1 MKQHATRLHAL
12 TIALFSLVFS
22 LAVFGLAACSAPGGG
37 STVSGAEAHT
47 LVQQGATL
55 VDVRSDGEW
64 QSGHIDGA
72 VHIPV
77 DEISARMS
85 ELPRDH
91 TIVVYCAS
99 GMRSARAAS
108 ALQSAGY
115 QVRDLGAMSNWN

>member
-1 MKQHATRLHAL
+1 MKQHATRSL
-12 TIALFSLVFS
+12 TLAIPLFSLVI
-22 LAVFGLAACSAPGGG
+22 GLSASACSAPGGE
-37 STVSGAEAHT
+37 SRISGTEAHA

-64 QSGHIDGA
+64 SSGHIDGA
-72 VHIPV
+72 VHMPV
-77 DEISARMS
+77 DEISERMS

-108 ALQSAGY
+108 ALRSAGY
-115 QVRDLGAMSNWN
+115 EVRDLGAMSNWN

>member
-1 MKQHATRLHAL
+1 MKHLATPSTKRATAMFL
-12 TIALFSLVFS
+12 
-22 LAVFGLAACSAPGGG
+22 LAFGVAACNEPGGG
-37 STVSGAEAHT
+37 SSVSGAEAHA
-47 LVQQGATL
+47 LVAQGATL
-55 VDVRSDGEW
+55 VDVRSSGEW

-91 TIVVYCAS
+91 TVVDYCAS

-108 ALQSAGY
+108 ALRSAGY
-115 QVRDLGAMSNWN
+115 EVRDLGPMSNWN